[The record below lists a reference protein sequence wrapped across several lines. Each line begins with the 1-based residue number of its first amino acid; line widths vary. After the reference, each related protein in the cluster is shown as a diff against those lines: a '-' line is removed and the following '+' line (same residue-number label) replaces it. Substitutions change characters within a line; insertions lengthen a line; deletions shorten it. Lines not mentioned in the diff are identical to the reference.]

1 MARAKS
7 LSAERR
13 RQIASQAAKKRWQ
26 PPPGT
31 PANAIPAA
39 DGSAPDLFAKLPGI
53 LDLGGSELDVYVLSN
68 GDRVIALNKVVRAIS
83 GKEGGNLGE
92 YIGVSALKP
101 FIDKDLILGET
112 REFSVPG
119 TQFRGRGITAEHFL
133 DICRGYVAA
142 LQSGALNTERQRE
155 IAIQCRSYCRL
166 APRSV

>member
-1 MARAKS
+1 M
-7 LSAERR
+7 
-13 RQIASQAAKKRWQ
+13 
-26 PPPGT
+26 
-31 PANAIPAA
+31 
-39 DGSAPDLFAKLPGI
+39 FAKLPGI

>member
-1 MARAKS
+1 MDEVSGKAKGGVARAKS

-13 RQIASQAAKKRWQ
+13 REIAVEAARKRWT

-39 DGSAPDLFAKLPGI
+39 QALELFVKLPGV
-53 LDLGGSELDVYVLSN
+53 LELGGDELDVYILSN
-68 GDRVIALNKVVRAIS
+68 GDRVISLNKVVRAIS

-92 YIGVSALKP
+92 YIGVSALKD
-101 FIDKDLILGET
+101 FVDKDLLLGET

-142 LQSGALNTERQRE
+142 MQAGALNTD
-155 IAIQCRSYCRL
+155 
-166 APRSV
+166 